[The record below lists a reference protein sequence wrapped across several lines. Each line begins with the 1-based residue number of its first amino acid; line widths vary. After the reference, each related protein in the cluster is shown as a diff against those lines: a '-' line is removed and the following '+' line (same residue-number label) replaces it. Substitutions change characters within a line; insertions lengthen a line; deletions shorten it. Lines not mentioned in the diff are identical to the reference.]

1 MQVLLALTVKP
12 RVLHAGGMLT
22 SPSAQNARPASLD
35 AIDLATLAALER
47 NGRLTN
53 AALAAQ
59 VGIAESTCTQR
70 LRSLRDRGIIRAF
83 RADIDPAALGLTLQ
97 ALITVRLGTHGRE
110 QIRGFEQRVR
120 SLPSVLT
127 AFHVAGADDYLLHVA
142 VTSAAALRELVLE
155 HLTTHPH
162 VRHVE
167 TQLVFE
173 VLEGPGMVPGS
184 AVSAH
189 GDGVG

>member
-1 MQVLLALTVKP
+1 MSALP
-12 RVLHAGGMLT
+12 L
-22 SPSAQNARPASLD
+22 AQNARPAAAALD
-35 AIDLATLAALER
+35 RVDRAMLAELER

-53 AALAAQ
+53 AALAAR

-70 LRSLRDRGIIRAF
+70 LRSLRDRDIIRRF
-83 RADIDPAALGLTLQ
+83 RAEIDPAALGLTLQ

-110 QIRGFEQRVR
+110 QVRGFEERVR
-120 SLPSVLT
+120 TLPNVIT

-142 VTSAAALRELVLE
+142 VASAGALRELVLE

-173 VLEGPGMVPGS
+173 VLEGPGVVEGS
-184 AVSAH
+184 QPV
-189 GDGVG
+189 

>member
-1 MQVLLALTVKP
+1 MP
-12 RVLHAGGMLT
+12 HATL
-22 SPSAQNARPASLD
+22 PQNARPESLD
-35 AIDLATLAALER
+35 AVDLSLLAELER

-53 AALAAQ
+53 AALASR

-70 LRSLRDRGIIRAF
+70 LRSLRDRGVIRGF
-83 RADIDPAALGLTLQ
+83 RTEIDPAALGLTLQ

-110 QIRGFEQRVR
+110 QVRDFEVRVR
-120 SLPSVLT
+120 ELANVLT

-142 VTSAAALRELVLE
+142 VRSAAALRELVLE
-155 HLTTHPH
+155 HLTTQPH

-173 VLEGPGMVPGS
+173 VIEGPGLH
-184 AVSAH
+184 ATI
-189 GDGVG
+189 GDRTDSFS

>member
-1 MQVLLALTVKP
+1 
-12 RVLHAGGMLT
+12 MLD
-22 SPSAQNARPASLD
+22 SPPSQNARPASLD
-35 AIDLATLAALER
+35 SIDLAMLAALEL

-53 AALAAQ
+53 AALAAR
-59 VGIAESTCTQR
+59 VGVAESTCTQR
-70 LRSLRDRGIIRAF
+70 LRSLRDRGVIRRF
-83 RADIDPAALGLTLQ
+83 RAEIDPAALGLTLQ

-110 QIRGFEQRVR
+110 QVRGFEQRVR
-120 SLPSVLT
+120 TLPNVLT

-142 VTSAAALRELVLE
+142 VASAGALRELVLE

-173 VLEGPGMVPGS
+173 VLEGPGVVAGS
-184 AVSAH
+184 QPA
-189 GDGVG
+189 

>member
-1 MQVLLALTVKP
+1 MPDVP
-12 RVLHAGGMLT
+12 I
-22 SPSAQNARPASLD
+22 SQNVRPASLD
-35 AIDLATLAALER
+35 AVDLSMLSELER

-53 AALAAQ
+53 AALAAR

-83 RADIDPAALGLTLQ
+83 RADVDPSALGLTLQ

-110 QIRGFEQRVR
+110 QVRNFEHRVR
-120 SLPSVLT
+120 AMPSILT

-142 VTSAAALRELVLE
+142 VASASALRELVLE
-155 HLTTHPH
+155 HLTTHPD

-173 VLEGPGMVPGS
+173 VIEGPGMLAARSVVPSSG
-184 AVSAH
+184 
-189 GDGVG
+189 

>member
-1 MQVLLALTVKP
+1 
-12 RVLHAGGMLT
+12 MLD
-22 SPSAQNARPASLD
+22 SPLSQNARSASLD
-35 AIDLATLAALER
+35 AVDLSMLAELER

-53 AALAAQ
+53 AALAAH

-70 LRSLRDRGIIRAF
+70 LRSLRDRGVIRGF

-110 QIRGFEQRVR
+110 QVRGFEATAR
-120 SLPSVLT
+120 SLPNVLT

-142 VTSAAALRELVLE
+142 VASAGALRELVLE

-173 VLEGPGMVPGS
+173 VLEGTGIVPRGAARS
-184 AVSAH
+184 TH
-189 GDGVG
+189 

>member
-1 MQVLLALTVKP
+1 MP
-12 RVLHAGGMLT
+12 D
-22 SPSAQNARPASLD
+22 SPQSQNARPASLGSAPVD
-35 AIDLATLAALER
+35 NASVTAAALDSVDLMMLAELEH

-53 AALAAQ
+53 AALAARA
-59 VGIAESTCTQR
+59 GIAESTCTQR
-70 LRSLRDRGIIRAF
+70 LRSLRDRGVIQGF
-83 RADIDPAALGLTLQ
+83 RADIDPDALGLTLQ

-110 QIRGFEQRVR
+110 QVRDFELRVR
-120 SLPSVLT
+120 AMGSVLT

-142 VTSAAALRELVLE
+142 VGSAQALRELVLE

-173 VLEGPGMVPGS
+173 VIEGPGLLE
-184 AVSAH
+184 AQRA
-189 GDGVG
+189 

>member
-1 MQVLLALTVKP
+1 M
-12 RVLHAGGMLT
+12 LHAGGMLDAS
-22 SPSAQNARPASLD
+22 SPQNPQPASLD
-35 AIDLATLAALER
+35 AIDLMLLTELER

-53 AALAAQ
+53 AALAARA
-59 VGIAESTCTQR
+59 GIAESTCTQR
-70 LRSLRDRGIIRAF
+70 LRSLRDRGVIRGF
-83 RADIDPAALGLTLQ
+83 RADIDPAALGLSLQ

-110 QIRGFEQRVR
+110 QVRAFEQRAR
-120 SLPSVLT
+120 TLPNVIT

-142 VTSAAALRELVLE
+142 VPSASALRELVLE

-173 VLEGPGMVPGS
+173 VIEGLGMLPRSDS
-184 AVSAH
+184 APH
-189 GDGVG
+189 

>member
-1 MQVLLALTVKP
+1 M
-12 RVLHAGGMLT
+12 LHADGMPDSTLT
-22 SPSAQNARPASLD
+22 KNARPASLD
-35 AIDLATLAALER
+35 AVDLAMLAELER

-53 AALAAQ
+53 AALAAR

-70 LRSLRDRGIIRAF
+70 LRSLRDRGVITGF

-110 QIRGFEQRVR
+110 QIRAFETTAR
-120 SLPSVLT
+120 SLPNVLT

-142 VTSAAALRELVLE
+142 VSSAVALRELVLE

-173 VLEGPGMVPGS
+173 VLEGAGVMRS
-184 AVSAH
+184 AR
-189 GDGVG
+189 

>member
-1 MQVLLALTVKP
+1 MVPQNPRALTP
-12 RVLHAGGMLT
+12 SARMLHAGGMLD
-22 SPSAQNARPASLD
+22 SPVSQNARPATLD
-35 AIDLATLAALER
+35 AIDISILAELER

-53 AALAAQ
+53 AALAAR

-70 LRSLRDRGIIRAF
+70 LRSLRDRGVIRSF

-120 SLPSVLT
+120 TLPSVLT

-142 VTSAAALRELVLE
+142 VDSAATLRELVLE

-173 VLEGPGMVPGS
+173 VIEGAGMVP
-184 AVSAH
+184 AR
-189 GDGVG
+189 

>member
-1 MQVLLALTVKP
+1 
-12 RVLHAGGMLT
+12 MLD
-22 SPSAQNARPASLD
+22 SPPSQNARPASLD
-35 AIDLATLAALER
+35 SIDLALLAELER

-53 AALAAQ
+53 AALAAR

-70 LRSLRDRGIIRAF
+70 LRSLRDRGVIRRF
-83 RADIDPAALGLTLQ
+83 RAEIDPAALGLTLQ

-110 QIRGFEQRVR
+110 QVRGFEQRVR
-120 SLPSVLT
+120 TLPNVLT

-142 VTSAAALRELVLE
+142 VASAGALRELVLE
-155 HLTTHPH
+155 HLTTHPQ

-173 VLEGPGMVPGS
+173 VLEGPGVVVGS
-184 AVSAH
+184 QPA
-189 GDGVG
+189 

>member
-1 MQVLLALTVKP
+1 MHTD
-12 RVLHAGGMLT
+12 GMLDAIM
-22 SPSAQNARPASLD
+22 AQNARPASLD
-35 AIDLATLAALER
+35 SIDLAMLAELER

-53 AALAAQ
+53 AALAARA
-59 VGIAESTCTQR
+59 GIAESTCTQR
-70 LRSLRDRGIIRAF
+70 LRSLRDRDIIRRF

-110 QIRGFEQRVR
+110 QVRGFEQRVR
-120 SLPSVLT
+120 TLPNVLT

-142 VTSAAALRELVLE
+142 VASASALRELVLE

-167 TQLVFE
+167 TQLIFE
-173 VLEGPGMVPGS
+173 VLEGAGLVAGFQPE
-184 AVSAH
+184 
-189 GDGVG
+189 

>member
-1 MQVLLALTVKP
+1 
-12 RVLHAGGMLT
+12 MLD
-22 SPSAQNARPASLD
+22 SPLSQNARPASLD
-35 AIDLATLAALER
+35 SIDLAMLAALEL

-53 AALAAQ
+53 AALAAR
-59 VGIAESTCTQR
+59 VGVAESTCTQR
-70 LRSLRDRGIIRAF
+70 LRSLRDRDVIRRF
-83 RADIDPAALGLTLQ
+83 RAEIDPAALGLTLQ

-110 QIRGFEQRVR
+110 QVRGFEQRVR
-120 SLPSVLT
+120 TLPNVLT

-142 VTSAAALRELVLE
+142 VASAGALRELVLE

-173 VLEGPGMVPGS
+173 VLEGPGVVVGS
-184 AVSAH
+184 QPA
-189 GDGVG
+189 

>member
-1 MQVLLALTVKP
+1 M
-12 RVLHAGGMLT
+12 LHADGMPD
-22 SPSAQNARPASLD
+22 SPAAQNARPASLD
-35 AIDLATLAALER
+35 AIDLAMLAELER

-53 AALAAQ
+53 AALAAR

-70 LRSLRDRGIIRAF
+70 LRSLRDRGVIRRF

-120 SLPSVLT
+120 TLPSVLT

-142 VTSAAALRELVLE
+142 VESAAALRELVLE

-173 VLEGPGMVPGS
+173 VLEGAGMVPSGARS
-184 AVSAH
+184 SS
-189 GDGVG
+189 D

>member
-1 MQVLLALTVKP
+1 
-12 RVLHAGGMLT
+12 MLT
-22 SPSAQNARPASLD
+22 E
-35 AIDLATLAALER
+35 LER

-53 AALAAQ
+53 AALAAR

-70 LRSLRDRGIIRAF
+70 LRSLRDRGVIRGF
-83 RADIDPAALGLTLQ
+83 RADINPAALGLTLQ

-110 QIRGFEQRVR
+110 QIRGFEATARA
-120 SLPSVLT
+120 LPNVLT

-142 VTSAAALRELVLE
+142 VSSASALRELVLE

-173 VLEGPGMVPGS
+173 VLDGAGMVPR
-184 AVSAH
+184 ATARQ
-189 GDGVG
+189 D

>member
-1 MQVLLALTVKP
+1 MFD
-12 RVLHAGGMLT
+12 
-22 SPSAQNARPASLD
+22 SPSPQNARPASLD
-35 AIDLATLAALER
+35 AVDLAMLTELER

-53 AALAAQ
+53 AALAAR

-70 LRSLRDRGIIRAF
+70 LRSLRDRGVIRGF

-110 QIRGFEQRVR
+110 QIRGFEATARE
-120 SLPSVLT
+120 LPNVLT

-142 VTSAAALRELVLE
+142 VSSAGALRELVLE

-173 VLEGPGMVPGS
+173 VLDGAGMVPK
-184 AVSAH
+184 ATARQ
-189 GDGVG
+189 D

>member
-1 MQVLLALTVKP
+1 MPDSLP
-12 RVLHAGGMLT
+12 
-22 SPSAQNARPASLD
+22 AQIARPASLD
-35 AIDLATLAALER
+35 AVDLSMLAELER

-53 AALAAQ
+53 AALAAR

-70 LRSLRDRGIIRAF
+70 LRSLRDRGVIRGF
-83 RADIDPAALGLTLQ
+83 RADIDPASLGLTLQ

-110 QIRGFEQRVR
+110 QVRGFEATAR
-120 SLPSVLT
+120 SLPNVLT
-127 AFHVAGADDYLLHVA
+127 TFHVAGADDYLLHVA
-142 VTSAAALRELVLE
+142 VSSASALRELVLE

-173 VLEGPGMVPGS
+173 VLEGAGMIAPLTP
-184 AVSAH
+184 
-189 GDGVG
+189 

>member
-1 MQVLLALTVKP
+1 
-12 RVLHAGGMLT
+12 MLD
-22 SPSAQNARPASLD
+22 SPPSQNARPASLD
-35 AIDLATLAALER
+35 SIDLAMLAELER

-53 AALAAQ
+53 AALAAR

-70 LRSLRDRGIIRAF
+70 LRSLRDRGVIRRF
-83 RADIDPAALGLTLQ
+83 RAEIDAAALGLTLQ

-110 QIRGFEQRVR
+110 QVRGFEQRVR
-120 SLPSVLT
+120 TLPNVLT

-142 VTSAAALRELVLE
+142 VASAGALRELVLE

-173 VLEGPGMVPGS
+173 VIEGPGVVAGS
-184 AVSAH
+184 QPA
-189 GDGVG
+189 